1 MLKVLIVDDE
11 IKARRVLENILQEY
25 CSQETNIVASVDD
38 VPNAVKAIHKFKPDL
53 VLLDIEMPNH
63 SGFDLL
69 DFFETID
76 FDIIFTTAYQE
87 YAVQAFQVATIDYLL
102 KPIQIDLLI
111 NAIEK
116 VSKNQGRQRQEK
128 LDTFK
133 NNLQEDFIKKIAL
146 PTSEGL
152 MFVEIEQIMMLIADG
167 SYTHVFLEKQDKILV
182 SNKLKS
188 FEQVLQHP
196 FFFRTHRSY
205 IINLNRVK
213 RYVRQDGGYIVME
226 NGEVASLARDKKEGF
241 LKLYQVP
248 R

>member
-11 IKARRVLENILQEY
+11 VKARRILENILQEY
-25 CSQETNIVASVDD
+25 CADKTKIIASVDD
-38 VPNAVKAIHKFKPDL
+38 VPNAVKAIHKYKPDL
-53 VLLDIEMPNH
+53 LLLDIEMPNH

-69 DFFETID
+69 DFFETIN

-87 YAVQAFQVATIDYLL
+87 YAVQAFQVAAIDYLL

-116 VSKNQGRQRQEK
+116 VEKNKGLQRQER

-133 NNLQEDFIKKIAL
+133 QNLQEDYISKIAL

-152 MFVEIEQIMMLIADG
+152 MFIEIDEIVMLIADG
-167 SYTHVFLEKQDKILV
+167 SYTNVFLKQQDKILV
-182 SNKLKS
+182 SKKLKA

-226 NGEVASLARDKKEGF
+226 NGELASLARDRKEEF